1 LLSLLPLLQHL
12 QEQASAHLKGEG
24 DHLRDAVEHS
34 KQMLQRLQELS
45 QGSPETVLHAGDD
58 LHRAVIAFARVPNV
72 PAATLTS
79 LNALAERIP
88 VSLRY
93 AQAELESVQ
102 CWLPAQAST
111 IFYEQLA
118 TRENFWN
125 ALAQA
130 TIAHCACHGK
140 FDAEMPLN
148 SSLLL
153 GGESELTLRD
163 VLNAEPVYLARLHL
177 VILSACQTAITD
189 IRRLPD
195 EAVGLF
201 AGFLQA
207 GVPSVL
213 GTLWAVDD
221 VSTALLMTR
230 FYELYLRGE
239 DRRGLPPQ
247 SPVRALRAAQYWMR
261 TLTNRDLYAY
271 LQYLAQPDLFPGP
284 QRPVKLVTELL
295 PLVRRALR
303 QGQADA
309 YPYARLYN
317 WGAFAYYGAM

>member
-1 LLSLLPLLQHL
+1 
-12 QEQASAHLKGEG
+12 
-24 DHLRDAVEHS
+24 
-34 KQMLQRLQELS
+34 
-45 QGSPETVLHAGDD
+45 
-58 LHRAVIAFARVPNV
+58 
-72 PAATLTS
+72 
-79 LNALAERIP
+79 
-88 VSLRY
+88 
-93 AQAELESVQ
+93 
-102 CWLPAQAST
+102 
-111 IFYEQLA
+111 
-118 TRENFWN
+118 
-125 ALAQA
+125 
-130 TIAHCACHGK
+130 
-140 FDAEMPLN
+140 MPLN

-163 VLNAEPVYLARLHL
+163 VLNAEPAYLAHL
-177 VILSACQTAITD
+177 QLVNLSACQTAITD
-189 IRRLPD
+189 IRRIPD

-230 FYELYLRGE
+230 FYELFLHGE

-247 SPVRALRAAQYWMR
+247 SPVRALREAQCWIR

-271 LQYLAQPDLFPGP
+271 LQRLAQPDLFLGP

-309 YPYARLYN
+309 CPYARLYN
-317 WGAFAYYGAM
+317 WAAFAYYGAM